1 MAGTIVASMRRGTER
16 RATWRNSRRQGRAV
30 EASRGAPAGNSSRT
44 RNGSGDGPAQR
55 RMDFTAP
62 TCPHRMP
69 DSGPGGLASAVV
81 TNKSDRMHAFWLDQ
95 LEEAAEGL
103 ATEGAE
109 WSASL
114 M

>member
-1 MAGTIVASMRRGTER
+1 
-16 RATWRNSRRQGRAV
+16 
-30 EASRGAPAGNSSRT
+30 
-44 RNGSGDGPAQR
+44 
-55 RMDFTAP
+55 
-62 TCPHRMP
+62 
-69 DSGPGGLASAVV
+69 V

-114 M
+114 MQRARGYARLGPVPSVGAEYDRLERLRGKLRRQQNGKTGPAAEALAGALGILSSGESA